1 TGLSR
6 EELIGTDFSDY
17 FTESEKARAGYQ
29 QVFDKG
35 FVTGYPLTIRH
46 KAGRLMDVLYNA
58 AIYKDTRGNAIGI
71 FAAARDVTVQKQAE
85 EELRRHKDSLE
96 LIVKERT
103 AQLRES
109 EQDLKRAQAVAHIG
123 SWRLDV
129 RRNELSWS
137 DEVYRIFGIPE
148 GTPMT
153 YETFVSRIHPDD
165 RELVDKTWKAA
176 LAGERYEIEHRI
188 LAGNGIKWVKEQAEL
203 EFDKEGALLGGFGT
217 VQDITERKKTED
229 LLREAHN
236 ELEAKV
242 LFRTRELVAINK
254 QLNGEIIRRKETEKE
269 LSARTILL
277 EVLNKS
283 ASRKDYIDNATELI
297 KKWSQCRSAGI
308 RILNNDGMIPYE
320 SHIDFSD
327 EFLGLENNLSVKED
341 RCICVRIIK
350 GKTEAVDKPFMSEF
364 GTFYCNDTMKFAKEL
379 SGSEETKFRGTCIKK
394 GFRSLAVIPIRNRD
408 KIIGAIHLADE
419 ESDKI
424 DVKSREFIEAL
435 SGLIGEA
442 INKFNLEDKVN
453 IEHDMLSVAHRELE
467 HARRL
472 SDIGTLA
479 ATVAHELRNPL
490 AAIHM
495 ASYNI
500 RRKAQNPLLDKH
512 LATIEKK
519 VNESDQIINNLLFYS
534 RLKSPQYESFNIC
547 DIMDECI
554 TVMKDRYQKNEI
566 CIEARMGPLKKI
578 SIEADPLQLKEV
590 FNNILGN
597 ACDAITDGRGKVEI
611 EGGLDGSFVR
621 IRVKDNGSGI
631 SAEDMEK
638 VFDPFFTTKAKGT
651 GLGLTVC
658 KQIMEFHD
666 GIIDIVSRQGEGTA
680 ITIKLPVKKVD
691 RCPKKS

>member
-1 TGLSR
+1 MSIRKKITNIFLAIVIIPLRKIAENISWQANAYHRNLIEVSLDPLVTISPEGKITDVNEATIKATGLSR

-35 FVTGYPLTIRH
+35 FVTGYPLTMRH
-46 KAGRLMDVLYNA
+46 KDGRLMDVLYNA
-58 AIYKDTRGNAIGI
+58 AIYKDTRGNTIGI

-129 RRNELSWS
+129 RKNELNWS

-148 GTPMT
+148 GTLMT
-153 YETFVSRIHPDD
+153 YETFVSSIHPDD

-188 LAGNGIKWVKEQAEL
+188 LAGNDIKWVKEQAEL

-283 ASRKDYIDNATELI
+283 ASRKDYVDNVTELI

-308 RILNNDGMIPYE
+308 RILNDDGMIPYE

-350 GKTEAVDKPFMSEF
+350 GKPEAVDKPFMSEF
-364 GTFYCNDTMKFAKEL
+364 GTFYCNDTIKFAKEL
-379 SGSEETKFRGTCIKK
+379 PGSEETKFRGTCIKK
-394 GFRSLAVIPIRNRD
+394 GFRSLAVIPIWNRD

-424 DVKSREFIEAL
+424 DVRSREFIEAL

-490 AAIHM
+490 AA
-495 ASYNI
+495 
-500 RRKAQNPLLDKH
+500 
-512 LATIEKK
+512 
-519 VNESDQIINNLLFYS
+519 
-534 RLKSPQYESFNIC
+534 
-547 DIMDECI
+547 
-554 TVMKDRYQKNEI
+554 
-566 CIEARMGPLKKI
+566 
-578 SIEADPLQLKEV
+578 
-590 FNNILGN
+590 
-597 ACDAITDGRGKVEI
+597 
-611 EGGLDGSFVR
+611 
-621 IRVKDNGSGI
+621 
-631 SAEDMEK
+631 
-638 VFDPFFTTKAKGT
+638 
-651 GLGLTVC
+651 
-658 KQIMEFHD
+658 
-666 GIIDIVSRQGEGTA
+666 
-680 ITIKLPVKKVD
+680 
-691 RCPKKS
+691 